1 MQQESSKIVQNRY
14 RNLSLTPLAVLV
26 AALSIGMPERAECF
40 PSLVSKSDT
49 SSSTPAPRKVAAQ
62 AGDKAEAGA
71 IETNKTKDA
80 ATKNP
85 SGLKLAGSGSGGV
98 GLTDLRDVGLCVMQI
113 KQQAINIYLEATRK
127 PVDLNSI
134 AQLED
139 PNHISVHGLATDTKY
154 LEARPEWLTFY
165 IGTMEPIIHLF
176 KEDVKDVE
184 DGIEKV
190 VVPKGTKDKFE
201 KLFDQYEAAVN
212 SLNEH
217 LSNIYEEIH
226 ESDNN
231 VKVAKEAIK
240 MFELA
245 DNIEKGRQEA
255 FHLLKESANTSE
267 TEELERKKNP

>member
-1 MQQESSKIVQNRY
+1 MQKRNRKINEFHW
-14 RNLSLTPLAVLV
+14 TPLAILTAFSLAV
-26 AALSIGMPERAECF
+26 PQPAESF
-40 PSLVSKSDT
+40 PSLVSKTENGSA
-49 SSSTPAPRKVAAQ
+49 SSAPRTAVAQ
-62 AGDKAEAGA
+62 AE
-71 IETNKTKDA
+71 KTSA
-80 ATKNP
+80 NQ
-85 SGLKLAGSGSGGV
+85 SGLKLPGSGSGGV

-127 PVDLNSI
+127 PVDINSV
-134 AQLED
+134 ATLDD
-139 PNHISVHGLATDTKY
+139 PTHISVHGLATDEKY

-201 KLFDQYEAAVN
+201 KLFDQYETAVN
-212 SLNEH
+212 SLNDH

-231 VKVAKEAIK
+231 IKVAKEAIK

-245 DNIEKGRQEA
+245 DNIEKGRLEA
-255 FHLLKESANTSE
+255 FHLLKESANTKE
-267 TEELERKKNP
+267 TEELERKKN